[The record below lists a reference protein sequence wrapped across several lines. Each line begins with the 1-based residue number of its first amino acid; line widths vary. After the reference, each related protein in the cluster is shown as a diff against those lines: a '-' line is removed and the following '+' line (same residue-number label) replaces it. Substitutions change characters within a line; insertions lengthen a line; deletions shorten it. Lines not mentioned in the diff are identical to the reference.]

1 MQKFDTTKSIFEM
14 TDKQRNVDGWAA
26 ELDLEYIT
34 ELIKNNKGLR
44 FKREIPDDQS
54 YVLVSPNFNDDERPY
69 RVTYIDQYGP
79 SGHSEHQNAELAARD
94 VITELPYKQKNL
106 IPKEVIN

>member
-14 TDKQRNVDGWAA
+14 TDKQRNIDGWAD
-26 ELDLEYIT
+26 ELDLKYIT

-44 FKREIPDDQS
+44 FKREIPDDKS

-94 VITELPYKQKNL
+94 VISELPYKQKNL
-106 IPKEVIN
+106 IPKEVIS